1 MQIRSKVVTF
11 ILLCLSFEG
20 CVSQN
25 QEKKLTSHE
34 LIKEI
39 SDLERDFLD
48 QQCVSV
54 LIHVQKLKKS
64 DVSLDTLPP
73 LAQSGGLICFIKIH
87 PEKKDVIK
95 DTISKLQDLK
105 LHYPVLNESW
115 FHANLADFYSAIG
128 ETANAT
134 FEKSQARDLLLAQ
147 KQDMITQTTVPSTA
161 SEQTVTQ
168 ILATA
173 SALLNNDSPEQ
184 AIAVLDAIPVDK
196 RTASVRKVRTDAVN
210 SVVSKL
216 RYQVHALFVKSTE
229 QPSADKHKTL
239 VQCEKILKEIIQNY
253 PDYSDM
259 SAVQYNLKQIQRELA
274 K

>member
-1 MQIRSKVVTF
+1 MQIKSKVITF
-11 ILLCLSFEG
+11 MLFCVGFEG

-25 QEKKLTSHE
+25 QGKKLTSHE
-34 LIKEI
+34 LVKEI
-39 SDLERDFLD
+39 SDLERNFLD

-54 LIHVQKLKKS
+54 LIHVQKLKQNNIE
-64 DVSLDTLPP
+64 LDTIPP
-73 LAQSGGLICFIKIH
+73 LAQAGTLICSIKTKTK
-87 PEKKDVIK
+87 KKDEIK
-95 DTISKLQDLK
+95 EAISKLQDLR

-115 FHANLADFYSAIG
+115 FHATLADFYLDVG
-128 ETANAT
+128 ETANAAL
-134 FEKSQARDLLLAQ
+134 EKNKARDLLLAQ
-147 KQDMITQTTVPSTA
+147 KQDMITQAPVPSSS
-161 SEQTVTQ
+161 SEQTLAQ

-184 AIAVLDAIPVDK
+184 AIAVLDSIPIDK
-196 RTASVRKVRTDAVN
+196 RTASVRKVRADAVN

-216 RYQVHALFVKSTE
+216 RYQVHALFIRATE
-229 QPSADKHKTL
+229 QSSSEKHKTL
-239 VQCEKILKEIIQNY
+239 VQCEKILKDIISNY

>member
-1 MQIRSKVVTF
+1 
-11 ILLCLSFEG
+11 
-20 CVSQN
+20 
-25 QEKKLTSHE
+25 

-54 LIHVQKLKKS
+54 LIHVQKLKQNGIA
-64 DVSLDTLPP
+64 LDTMPP
-73 LAQSGGLICFIKIH
+73 LAQAGGLICSIKTN
-87 PEKKDVIK
+87 PKKKDAIK
-95 DTISKLQDLK
+95 ETISKLQDLK

-115 FHANLADFYSAIG
+115 FHATLADFYLAVG

-134 FEKSQARDLLLAQ
+134 FEKNQARDLLLAQ
-147 KQDMITQTTVPSTA
+147 KQDMITEVPVTSSA
-161 SEQTVTQ
+161 SEQTVAQ

-184 AIAVLDAIPVDK
+184 AIAVLDSIPIDK
-196 RTASVRKVRTDAVN
+196 RTASVRKVRVDAVN

-216 RYQVHALFVKSTE
+216 RYQVHALFIRATE
-229 QPSADKHKTL
+229 QPSADKHQTL
-239 VQCEKILKEIIQNY
+239 VQCEKILKEIIKNY